1 MENENTQNIDNE
13 VIDNEEVE
21 TETPSENEV
30 VNEDTDPQL
39 LKLQSRIPYDEDLF
53 GTNENYLTALNEL
66 LEDSKSIALET
77 LYPYEDTTEMDLPN
91 KYNNWQIRCCVELY
105 NLADKAGLSSYT
117 ENGISWSKYSDGLSN
132 FLMNKLTSKVGVP
145 KEDIEEE

>member
-1 MENENTQNIDNE
+1 MEDENTQ

-39 LKLQSRIPYDEDLF
+39 LKLQSRIPYDEDVF
-53 GTNENYLTALNEL
+53 GSQANYLAALGEL

-77 LYPYEDTTEMDLPN
+77 LYPYEDTSEMDLPS
-91 KYNNWQIRCCVELY
+91 KYNNWQIRCCLELY
-105 NLADKAGLSSYT
+105 NLADKSGVVNYS
-117 ENGISWSKYSDGLSN
+117 ENGIGWSKLSDGLSN

-145 KEDIEEE
+145 KDIEEDGE

>member
-1 MENENTQNIDNE
+1 MEDENTQ

-39 LKLQSRIPYDEDLF
+39 LKLQSRIPYDEDIF
-53 GTNENYLTALNEL
+53 GSQANYLAALGEL

-77 LYPYEDTTEMDLPN
+77 LYPYEDTSEMDLPS
-91 KYNNWQIRCCVELY
+91 KYNNWQIRCCLELY
-105 NLADKAGLSSYT
+105 NLADKSGVVNYS
-117 ENGISWSKYSDGLSN
+117 ENGIGWSKLSDGLSN

-145 KEDIEEE
+145 KDIEEDGE

>member
-1 MENENTQNIDNE
+1 MEDENTQ

-39 LKLQSRIPYDEDLF
+39 LKLQARIPYDEDVF
-53 GTNENYLTALNEL
+53 GSQANYLAALGEL

-77 LYPYEDTTEMDLPN
+77 LYPYEDTSEMDLPS
-91 KYNNWQIRCCVELY
+91 KYNNWQIRCCLELY
-105 NLADKAGLSSYT
+105 NLADKSGVVNYS
-117 ENGISWSKYSDGLSN
+117 ENGIGWSKLSDGLSN

-145 KEDIEEE
+145 KDIEEDGE